1 MTSPRSSPARECLLL
16 GVCAM
21 MSGQFSMMLRMV
33 LTDHH
38 PLHDPGVASIV
49 MSGLLVLL
57 MITVLFVLAGP
68 ALPRPFREPEDPPPP
83 APSTPRIMTWISWV
97 MVVVPALM
105 LGSELRH
112 LPALWP
118 LALFSVAGLVFALL
132 CTRVHR
138 RERARIFEAKERT
151 R

>member
-1 MTSPRSSPARECLLL
+1 
-16 GVCAM
+16 M